1 MTTLKKNLFIS
12 AVILI
17 SLTLLIV
24 SAEVL
29 FRLFLLKSDANGI
42 LSYKT
47 TILKPYRFPLKD
59 FDLYKKQTN
68 YKWMY
73 CYDKDLGWILQ
84 PGYRSSIYQFNSKG
98 MRSGSKEYDLKPK
111 DNILRIGLFGDSFIV
126 SDDEPFDRSLGYYL
140 ENDLNARGVKVE
152 VLNFGVGGYGMDQAY
167 LRWQKTGIKYNL
179 DLVIFGFQA
188 ENVKRN
194 LNIFRALYSHGSF
207 PFSKPRFILR
217 SGKLQVINSPT
228 LSTRD
233 IGKIFEAGG
242 LARLKQHEFF
252 YSKSQYQNR
261 LLYLFKFGSY
271 LYERIINC
279 KYLNAYIERPFYKLK
294 EEPSQLALKIV
305 DVFKRDVEKSGANFL
320 VVHLPK
326 HVDLFTLE
334 SGSTLPYQELLREI
348 VTKTEAIL
356 PEQQMI
362 KRLRYIPDSN
372 LKYLFNFSLHYSG
385 EANEI
390 IAEIISDHLQNKKYA
405 TVRLRKNIAKV
416 Q

>member
-29 FRLFLLKSDANGI
+29 FRLFLLKSDVNGI
-42 LSYKT
+42 LSYNT
-47 TILKPYRFPLKD
+47 TILKPYRFPLED
-59 FDLYKKQTN
+59 FYRYKKQAN
-68 YKWMY
+68 DKWRY

-84 PGYRSSIYQFNSKG
+84 PEYRSSIYQFNSKG
-98 MRSGSKEYDLKPK
+98 MRSGSKEYNFQPK
-111 DNILRIGLFGDSFIV
+111 DDILRIGLFGDSFIV

-140 ENDLNARGVKVE
+140 EKDLNARGVKVE

-179 DLVIFGFQA
+179 DLVVFGFQA

-207 PFSKPRFILR
+207 PFSKPRFTLK
-217 SGKLQVINSPT
+217 SGKLQVINSPA
-228 LSTRD
+228 LSTGD
-233 IGKIFEAGG
+233 IGKIFESRD
-242 LARLKQHEFF
+242 LADLKQYEYF
-252 YSKSQYQNR
+252 YLKRQYQNR
-261 LLYLFKFGSY
+261 LLYLFKSGSY
-271 LYERIINC
+271 LYERIVNC
-279 KYLNAYIERPFYKLK
+279 KYLNAYVERPFYKLS

-305 DVFKRDVEKSGANFL
+305 DIFKRDVENSGAEFL

-326 HVDLFTLE
+326 HGDLFTLK
-334 SGSTLPYQELLREI
+334 SGSKLPYQELLERI
-348 VTKTEAIL
+348 VTKTETIL
-356 PEQQMI
+356 PEHHLL
-362 KRLRYIPDSN
+362 KRLRAMPSSN

-390 IAEIISDHLQNKKYA
+390 IAKTISDHLQSKK
-405 TVRLRKNIAKV
+405 
-416 Q
+416 